1 MGKKSSLLHAFEL
14 ASKETHNRTFAF
26 ELQGKG
32 VDIVCPRL
40 GLSGQAKFERRMLA
54 KEGKEWAGFSL
65 SMLKNSSSMKM
76 AECGAEVLKDLRE
89 MQAPDKFKDEQ
100 EARMWTTEFQVR
112 MVSKFNPYAEA
123 MFGGFTKDD
132 QIFAVWSALQQ
143 YYGESETKTT
153 GKGDSKKEEEIEFS
167 EDFVRVIFDASPE
180 HLETMFLWALGLAD
194 IPDGTD
200 TEELAANLKDLAQ
213 ASGSGNVAGSTK
225 NSDTK
230 GK

>member
-40 GLSGQAKFERRMLA
+40 GLSGQAKFERRMLE
-54 KEGKEWAGFSL
+54 KEGKDWAGFSL

-89 MQAPDKFKDEQ
+89 MEAPDKFKDEQ

-123 MFGGFTKDD
+123 LFGGFTKDD
-132 QIFAVWSALQQ
+132 QIFAVAGALQQ
-143 YYGESETKTT
+143 YYGDSETKTT
-153 GKGDSKKEEEIEFS
+153 GKGESKQSEEIAIDEA
-167 EDFVRVIFDASPE
+167 FVRVIFDASPE

-200 TEELAANLKDLAQ
+200 TEELAKNLKDLAQ
-213 ASGSGNVAGSTK
+213 ASGSGNVTGSTK